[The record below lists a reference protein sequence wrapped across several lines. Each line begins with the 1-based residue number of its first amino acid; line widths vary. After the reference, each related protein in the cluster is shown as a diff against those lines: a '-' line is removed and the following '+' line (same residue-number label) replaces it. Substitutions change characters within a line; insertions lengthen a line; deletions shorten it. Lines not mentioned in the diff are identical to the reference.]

1 MLQWRVI
8 ILAVLAI
15 ALQLIG
21 LLALTLPDSLE
32 GPVIYA
38 IDEGHAVSALD
49 GVGVLLLGL
58 GCVIAWGAGMVW
70 QRRMYAS

>member
-15 ALQLIG
+15 ALQLVG
-21 LLALTLPDSLE
+21 LLALTLPDSVE
-32 GPVIYA
+32 GPVIYV

>member
-1 MLQWRVI
+1 
-8 ILAVLAI
+8 VLAI
-15 ALQLIG
+15 ALQLVG
-21 LLALTLPDSLE
+21 LLALTLPDSVE
-32 GPVIYA
+32 GPVLYT

-49 GVGVLLLGL
+49 GIGVLLLGL